1 MKRFHVHVA
10 VKDLA
15 ESVRFYSTLF
25 AAAPTVLKNDYAKWM
40 LEDPR
45 VNFAISTR
53 GQAVGMDHLGIQ
65 VEDET
70 ELEEVAGRLQQA
82 GRPVLEQGET
92 VCCYAR
98 SDKAWITDPQGLYW
112 ETFST
117 LGEAPV
123 YGEDRRNETP
133 GKETACC
140 ALALPDS
147 AACCESREAS
157 RCCDSL
163 T

>member
-1 MKRFHVHVA
+1 MKRFHVHVT

-15 ESVRFYSTLF
+15 ESVHFYSTLF
-25 AAAPTVLKNDYAKWM
+25 AAEPSVLKDDYAKWL

-53 GQAVGMDHLGIQ
+53 SQATGMDHLGMQ

-70 ELEEVAGRLQQA
+70 ELKEVAGRLQQA

-98 SDKAWITDPQGLYW
+98 SEKTWITDPQGLYW
-112 ETFST
+112 ETFYT

-123 YGEDRRNETP
+123 YGENRLNETP

-140 ALALPDS
+140 APALPDS
-147 AACCESREAS
+147 AACYESRVAS
-157 RCCDSL
+157 RCCD
-163 T
+163 

>member
-1 MKRFHVHVA
+1 MKRFHVHVS

-15 ESVRFYSTLF
+15 DSVRFYSTLF
-25 AAAPTVLKNDYAKWM
+25 AAEPSVLKDDYAQWM

-45 VNFAISTR
+45 VNFAISTHS
-53 GQAVGMDHLGIQ
+53 QAVGMDHLGIQ

-70 ELEEVAGRLQQA
+70 ELKEVAGRLQQA

-98 SDKAWITDPQGLYW
+98 SEKAWITDPQGLYW
-112 ETFST
+112 ETFYS

-123 YGEDRRNETP
+123 YGEDRLNEIP
-133 GKETACC
+133 VKETACC
-140 ALALPDS
+140 APALPDS
-147 AACCESREAS
+147 AACCESRVAS
-157 RCCDSL
+157 RCCD
-163 T
+163 

>member
-1 MKRFHVHVA
+1 MKRFHVHVS

-25 AAAPTVLKNDYAKWM
+25 AADPSVLKDDYAQWM

-53 GQAVGMDHLGIQ
+53 SQAVGMDHLGIQ
-65 VEDET
+65 VEDDA
-70 ELEEVAGRLQQA
+70 ELKEVYGRLQQA

-98 SDKAWITDPQGLYW
+98 SEKAWSTDPQGLYW
-112 ETFST
+112 ETFYS

-123 YGEDRRNETP
+123 YGEDRLNETP
-133 GKETACC
+133 VKETACC
-140 ALALPDS
+140 VPARVS
-147 AACCESREAS
+147 C
-157 RCCDSL
+157 
-163 T
+163 

>member
-25 AAAPTVLKNDYAKWM
+25 AAEPSVLKDDYAQWM
-40 LEDPR
+40 LDDPC

-53 GQAVGMDHLGIQ
+53 SQAVGMDHLGIQ

-70 ELEEVAGRLQQA
+70 ELKEVYNRLQQA

-98 SDKAWITDPQGLYW
+98 SEKAWSTDPQGLYW
-112 ETFST
+112 ETFYT
-117 LGEAPV
+117 WGEAPV

-133 GKETACC
+133 SRETACC
-140 ALALPDS
+140 TPALPDR
-147 AACCESREAS
+147 AACCESREVS
-157 RCCDSL
+157 RCCD
-163 T
+163 